1 MNEEHDT
8 STTEVKRRFDGFAP
22 AYDAFEKVL
31 ESVFRKWRPR
41 VWSLVDGDDVLE
53 IGMGTGSNI
62 PYHPE
67 GMRVTGIDISEEM
80 LSRARRK
87 AAAAQRDIPIRVM
100 DVQALEYPDNSFDA
114 VVETLVFCSVP
125 DPVKGFN
132 EIARVLKPGGR
143 VVMME
148 HMRSD
153 GRLMGP
159 LMDIFNPFSR
169 LLIGEDI
176 NRRTVENV
184 ERSDLVI
191 DRVENLDRFGIFRLI
206 LAHKDQI

>member
-1 MNEEHDT
+1 MT
-8 STTEVKRRFDGFAP
+8 SKNDSQTGEVKRRFDGFAP
-22 AYDAFEKVL
+22 VYDAFEKLL
-31 ESVFRKWRPR
+31 ERVFRKWRPR
-41 VWSLVDGDDVLE
+41 VWSLVEGEEVLE

-143 VVMME
+143 VIMME

-153 GRLMGP
+153 GRLVGP
-159 LMDIFNPFSR
+159 VMDILNPLSR

-176 NRRTVENV
+176 NRRTVQNI

-191 DRVENLDRFGIFRLI
+191 DRVENLDRFGVFRLI
-206 LAHKDQI
+206 EAHKVLS